1 MPFDLQILTKKV
13 EGVRQ
18 AFENGRFADALV
30 GALNSGNGLLQQ
42 RVFTRNEDVEGNSFG
57 VYVGKKPTQSTRS
70 QVKALFLTTS
80 KTQKKR
86 INESAQQS
94 LTNYERKRVNAGRQ
108 IAKKDL
114 EFTGGVR
121 RAIQTQIENEKS
133 VVLEFNNDEAAL
145 IAKGQEQ
152 QITNIRNGGK
162 GTTKGSGAIA
172 IFKLNKD
179 EKNEVTEQGREL
191 ILQILKPK

>member
-42 RVFTRNEDVEGNSFG
+42 RVFTRNEDTEGNSFG
-57 VYVGKKPTQSTRS
+57 QYVGKKSIQSTRS

-86 INESAQQS
+86 INESASQS

-152 QITNIRNGGK
+152 QITNIRNGAK
-162 GTTKGSGAIA
+162 GTVKGSGATP
-172 IFKLNKD
+172 IFKLNSD
-179 EKNEVTEQGREL
+179 EREEVTEQGREL